1 MAVISLKEQL
11 FSSDRMIGTFIKT
24 PNYQIVEIVTSCNL
38 SFVALD
44 AEHAPFSKSDLD
56 TCILA
61 ARANDTPVI
70 VRVPTSNEEDVLSV
84 LDMGANGVL
93 FPHINCKQDAITA
106 INVSKY
112 RSEDFELGRRGFSNS
127 SRSGNYGSFTIDKM
141 IEASNKNVSVL
152 CQIEE
157 IQAVDN
163 IDEITEVRGIDCLF
177 IGRADLAVSMG
188 CNSIT
193 DSIVE
198 NAIDIVVKSAKRN
211 GIPLGMY
218 LPDNN
223 DLEKWIS
230 KGFSLFIVGSDQ
242 SYLKSSILKL

>member
-24 PNYQIVEIVTSCNL
+24 PNYQVVEIVTSCNL
-38 SFVALD
+38 SFIALD
-44 AEHAPFSKSDLD
+44 AEHAPFSKTDLD

-93 FPHINCKQDAITA
+93 FPHINCKQDAIAA
-106 INVSKY
+106 INASKY
-112 RSEDFELGRRGFSNS
+112 KSKDFEMGRRGFSNS
-127 SRSGNYGSFTIDKM
+127 SRSGNYGSFTIDEM
-141 IEASNKNVSVL
+141 IETSNKNVSVL

-230 KGFSLFIVGSDQ
+230 KCFSLFIVGSDQ

>member
-112 RSEDFELGRRGFSNS
+112 KSEDFELGRRGFSNS
-127 SRSGNYGSFTIDKM
+127 SRSGNYGSFTIDEM
-141 IEASNKNVSVL
+141 IETSNKNVSVL

>member
-106 INVSKY
+106 VNASKY
-112 RSEDFELGRRGFSNS
+112 KSEDFEMGRRGFSNS

-141 IEASNKNVSVL
+141 IEVSNKNISVL

>member
-1 MAVISLKEQL
+1 MAVISLKERL

-112 RSEDFELGRRGFSNS
+112 KSEDFELGRRGFSNS

-141 IEASNKNVSVL
+141 IEASNMNVSVL

>member
-1 MAVISLKEQL
+1 MTVISLKEQL

-24 PNYQIVEIVTSCNL
+24 TNYQVVEIVTSCNL
-38 SFVALD
+38 SFIALD
-44 AEHAPFSKSDLD
+44 AEHAPFSKTDLD

-93 FPHINCKQDAITA
+93 FPHINCKQDAIAA
-106 INVSKY
+106 INASKY
-112 RSEDFELGRRGFSNS
+112 KSKDFEMGRRGFSNS
-127 SRSGNYGSFTIDKM
+127 SRSGNYGSFTIDEM
-141 IEASNKNVSVL
+141 IETSNKNVSVL

-188 CNSIT
+188 CNSIN
-193 DSIVE
+193 DSSVE
-198 NAIDIVVKSAKRN
+198 NAIDIVVKSAERN

>member
-24 PNYQIVEIVTSCNL
+24 PNYQVVEIVTSCNL
-38 SFVALD
+38 SFIALD

-93 FPHINCKQDAITA
+93 FPHINCKQDAIAA
-106 INVSKY
+106 INASKY
-112 RSEDFELGRRGFSNS
+112 KSKDFEMGRRGFSNS
-127 SRSGNYGSFTIDKM
+127 SRSGNYGSFTIDEM

-163 IDEITEVRGIDCLF
+163 IDEITEVSGIDCLF

-188 CNSIT
+188 CNNIN
-193 DSIVE
+193 DSSVE

-223 DLEKWIS
+223 DLEKWIR

>member
-1 MAVISLKEQL
+1 MAVISLKERL

-112 RSEDFELGRRGFSNS
+112 KSEDFELGRRGFSNS

-188 CNSIT
+188 CNSIS
-193 DSIVE
+193 DSSVE
-198 NAIDIVVKSAKRN
+198 SAIDIVVKSAKRN

-218 LPDNN
+218 LPDKN

>member
-70 VRVPTSNEEDVLSV
+70 VRVPSSNEEDVLSV

-112 RSEDFELGRRGFSNS
+112 KSEDFEMGRRGFSNS

>member
-24 PNYQIVEIVTSCNL
+24 PNYQVVEIVTSCNL

-61 ARANDTPVI
+61 ARANDTPII

-112 RSEDFELGRRGFSNS
+112 KSEDFELGRRGFSNS

-141 IEASNKNVSVL
+141 IEVSNKNVSVL

>member
-24 PNYQIVEIVTSCNL
+24 PNYQVVEIVTSCNL

-112 RSEDFELGRRGFSNS
+112 KSEDFELGRRGFSNS

-141 IEASNKNVSVL
+141 IEASNMNVSVL

>member
-1 MAVISLKEQL
+1 MTVISLKEQL

-24 PNYQIVEIVTSCNL
+24 PNYQVVEIVTSCNL
-38 SFVALD
+38 SFIALD
-44 AEHAPFSKSDLD
+44 AEHAPFSKTDLD

-93 FPHINCKQDAITA
+93 FPHINCKQDAIAA
-106 INVSKY
+106 INASKY
-112 RSEDFELGRRGFSNS
+112 KSKDFEMGRRGFSNS
-127 SRSGNYGSFTIDKM
+127 SRSGNYGSLTIDEM
-141 IEASNKNVSVL
+141 IEASNNNVSVL

-157 IQAVDN
+157 IQAIDN

-188 CNSIT
+188 CNNIN
-193 DSIVE
+193 DSSVE
-198 NAIDIVVKSAKRN
+198 NAIDIVVKSAERN

>member
-1 MAVISLKEQL
+1 MTVISLKEQL

-24 PNYQIVEIVTSCNL
+24 PNYQVVEIVTSCNL
-38 SFVALD
+38 SFIALD

-93 FPHINCKQDAITA
+93 FPHINCKQDAIAA
-106 INVSKY
+106 INASKY
-112 RSEDFELGRRGFSNS
+112 KSKDFEMGRRGFSNS
-127 SRSGNYGSFTIDKM
+127 SRSGNYGSFTIDEM

-163 IDEITEVRGIDCLF
+163 IDEITEARGIDCLF

-188 CNSIT
+188 CNNIN
-193 DSIVE
+193 DSRVE
-198 NAIDIVVKSAKRN
+198 NAIDIVVKSAERN

-242 SYLKSSILKL
+242 SHLKSSILKL

>member
-24 PNYQIVEIVTSCNL
+24 PNYQVVEIVTSCNL

-56 TCILA
+56 ACILA

-106 INVSKY
+106 VNASKY
-112 RSEDFELGRRGFSNS
+112 KSEDFEMGRRGFSNS

-141 IEASNKNVSVL
+141 IEVSNKNISVL

-188 CNSIT
+188 CNSIS
-193 DSIVE
+193 DSSVE
-198 NAIDIVVKSAKRN
+198 SAIDIVVKSAKRN

>member
-1 MAVISLKEQL
+1 
-11 FSSDRMIGTFIKT
+11 
-24 PNYQIVEIVTSCNL
+24 
-38 SFVALD
+38 
-44 AEHAPFSKSDLD
+44 
-56 TCILA
+56 
-61 ARANDTPVI
+61 
-70 VRVPTSNEEDVLSV
+70 
-84 LDMGANGVL
+84 MGANGVL
-93 FPHINCKQDAITA
+93 FPHINCKQDAIAA
-106 INVSKY
+106 INASKY
-112 RSEDFELGRRGFSNS
+112 KSKDFEMGRRGFSNS
-127 SRSGNYGSFTIDKM
+127 SRSGNYGSFTIDEM
-141 IEASNKNVSVL
+141 IETSNKNVSVL

-163 IDEITEVRGIDCLF
+163 IDEITKARGIDCLF

-188 CNSIT
+188 CNSIN
-193 DSIVE
+193 DSRVE
-198 NAIDIVVKSAKRN
+198 NAIDIVVKSAERN

>member
-1 MAVISLKEQL
+1 MAVISLKERL

-106 INVSKY
+106 INISKY
-112 RSEDFELGRRGFSNS
+112 KSEDFELGRRGFSNS

>member
-1 MAVISLKEQL
+1 MTVTSLKEQL
-11 FSSDRMIGTFIKT
+11 FSSDRMIGIFIKT
-24 PNYQIVEIVTSCNL
+24 PNYQVVELVTSCNL
-38 SFVALD
+38 SFIALD

-93 FPHINCKQDAITA
+93 FPHINCKQDAIAA
-106 INVSKY
+106 INASKY
-112 RSEDFELGRRGFSNS
+112 KSKDFEMGRRGFSNS
-127 SRSGNYGSFTIDKM
+127 SRSGNYGSFTIDEM
-141 IEASNKNVSVL
+141 IETSNKNVSVL

-163 IDEITEVRGIDCLF
+163 IDEITKARGIDCLF

-188 CNSIT
+188 CNSIN
-193 DSIVE
+193 DSRVE
-198 NAIDIVVKSAKRN
+198 NAIDIVVKSAERN

>member
-11 FSSDRMIGTFIKT
+11 FSSDRMIGIFIKT
-24 PNYQIVEIVTSCNL
+24 PNYQVVELVTSCNL
-38 SFVALD
+38 SFIALD

-93 FPHINCKQDAITA
+93 FPHINCKQDAIAA
-106 INVSKY
+106 INASKY
-112 RSEDFELGRRGFSNS
+112 KSKDFEMGRRGFSNS
-127 SRSGNYGSFTIDKM
+127 SRSGNYGSFTIDEM
-141 IEASNKNVSVL
+141 IETSNKNVSVL

-188 CNSIT
+188 CNSIN
-193 DSIVE
+193 DSRVE
-198 NAIDIVVKSAKRN
+198 NAIDIVVKSAERN

>member
-1 MAVISLKEQL
+1 MAVISLKERL

-112 RSEDFELGRRGFSNS
+112 KSEDFELGRRGFSNS

-223 DLEKWIS
+223 A
-230 KGFSLFIVGSDQ
+230 V
-242 SYLKSSILKL
+242 SYTHLTLPTKA

>member
-1 MAVISLKEQL
+1 MAVISLKERL

-112 RSEDFELGRRGFSNS
+112 KSEDFELGRRGFSNS

>member
-112 RSEDFELGRRGFSNS
+112 KSEDFELGRRGFSNS
-127 SRSGNYGSFTIDKM
+127 SRSGNYGSFTIDEM
-141 IEASNKNVSVL
+141 IETSNKNVSVL

-230 KGFSLFIVGSDQ
+230 KGFSLFILGSDQ

>member
-106 INVSKY
+106 VNASKY
-112 RSEDFELGRRGFSNS
+112 KSEDFEMGRRGFSNS

-188 CNSIT
+188 CNSIS
-193 DSIVE
+193 DSSVE
-198 NAIDIVVKSAKRN
+198 SAIDIVVKSAKRN

>member
-24 PNYQIVEIVTSCNL
+24 PNYQVVEIVTSCNL
-38 SFVALD
+38 SFIALD
-44 AEHAPFSKSDLD
+44 AEHAPFSKTDLD

-93 FPHINCKQDAITA
+93 FPHINCKQDAIAA
-106 INVSKY
+106 INASKY
-112 RSEDFELGRRGFSNS
+112 KSKDFEMGRRGFSNS
-127 SRSGNYGSFTIDKM
+127 SRSGNYGSFTIDEM
-141 IEASNKNVSVL
+141 IETSNKNVSVL

>member
-24 PNYQIVEIVTSCNL
+24 PSYQIVEIVTSCNL

-112 RSEDFELGRRGFSNS
+112 KSEDFELGRRGFSNS

>member
-188 CNSIT
+188 CNSIN

>member
-24 PNYQIVEIVTSCNL
+24 PNYQVVEIVTSCNL

-106 INVSKY
+106 VNASKY
-112 RSEDFELGRRGFSNS
+112 KSEDFEMGRRGFSNS

-141 IEASNKNVSVL
+141 IEVSNKNISVL

-188 CNSIT
+188 CNSIS
-193 DSIVE
+193 DSSVE
-198 NAIDIVVKSAKRN
+198 SAIDIVVKSAKRN

>member
-24 PNYQIVEIVTSCNL
+24 PNYQVVEIVTSCNL

-112 RSEDFELGRRGFSNS
+112 KSEDFELGRRGFSNS

>member
-11 FSSDRMIGTFIKT
+11 FSSDLMIGTFIKT
-24 PNYQIVEIVTSCNL
+24 PNYQVVEIVTSCNL
-38 SFVALD
+38 SFIALD
-44 AEHAPFSKSDLD
+44 AEHAPFSKTDLD

-93 FPHINCKQDAITA
+93 FPHINCKQDAIAA
-106 INVSKY
+106 INASKY
-112 RSEDFELGRRGFSNS
+112 KSKDFEMGRRGFSNS
-127 SRSGNYGSFTIDKM
+127 SRSGNYGSFTIDEM
-141 IEASNKNVSVL
+141 IETSNKNVSVL

-163 IDEITEVRGIDCLF
+163 IDEITEARGIDCLF

-188 CNSIT
+188 CNSIN
-193 DSIVE
+193 DSRVE
-198 NAIDIVVKSAKRN
+198 NAIDIVVKSAERN

>member
-11 FSSDRMIGTFIKT
+11 FSSDRMIGTFVKT
-24 PNYQIVEIVTSCNL
+24 PNYQVVEIVTSCNL
-38 SFVALD
+38 SFIALD

-93 FPHINCKQDAITA
+93 FPHINCKQDAIAA
-106 INVSKY
+106 INASKY
-112 RSEDFELGRRGFSNS
+112 KSKDFEMGRRGFSNS
-127 SRSGNYGSFTIDKM
+127 SRSGNYGSFTIDEM
-141 IEASNKNVSVL
+141 IETSNKNVSVL

-188 CNSIT
+188 CNSIS
-193 DSIVE
+193 DSSVE
-198 NAIDIVVKSAKRN
+198 SAIDIVVKSAKRN
-211 GIPLGMY
+211 GCLLYTSPS
-218 LPDNN
+218 PRDQR
-223 DLEKWIS
+223 
-230 KGFSLFIVGSDQ
+230 GSRMP
-242 SYLKSSILKL
+242 SSA

>member
-112 RSEDFELGRRGFSNS
+112 KSEDFELGRRGFSNS

>member
-24 PNYQIVEIVTSCNL
+24 PNYQVVEIVTSCNL
-38 SFVALD
+38 SFIALD

-93 FPHINCKQDAITA
+93 FPHINCKQDAIAA
-106 INVSKY
+106 INASKY
-112 RSEDFELGRRGFSNS
+112 KSKDFEMGRRGFSNS
-127 SRSGNYGSFTIDKM
+127 SRSGNYGSFTIDEM

-230 KGFSLFIVGSDQ
+230 KGFSLFILGSDQ

>member
-1 MAVISLKEQL
+1 MTVISLKEQL
-11 FSSDRMIGTFIKT
+11 FSSDRMIGTFVKT
-24 PNYQIVEIVTSCNL
+24 PNYQVVEIVTSCNL
-38 SFVALD
+38 SFIALD

-93 FPHINCKQDAITA
+93 FPHINCKQDAIVA
-106 INVSKY
+106 INASKY
-112 RSEDFELGRRGFSNS
+112 KSKDFEMGRRGFSNS
-127 SRSGNYGSFTIDKM
+127 SRSGNYGSFTIDEM
-141 IEASNKNVSVL
+141 IEASNNNVSVL

-188 CNSIT
+188 CNNIN
-193 DSIVE
+193 DSSVE

-218 LPDNN
+218 LPDKN
-223 DLEKWIS
+223 DLEKWIR

>member
-11 FSSDRMIGTFIKT
+11 FSSDRMIGTFIKI
-24 PNYQIVEIVTSCNL
+24 PNYQVVEIVTSCNL
-38 SFVALD
+38 SFIALD

-93 FPHINCKQDAITA
+93 FPHINCKQDAIAA
-106 INVSKY
+106 INASKY
-112 RSEDFELGRRGFSNS
+112 KSKDFEMGRRGFSNS
-127 SRSGNYGSFTIDKM
+127 SRSGNYGSFTIDEM
-141 IEASNKNVSVL
+141 IEASNNNVSVL

-188 CNSIT
+188 CNNIN
-193 DSIVE
+193 DSSVE

>member
-1 MAVISLKEQL
+1 MAVISLKERL

-61 ARANDTPVI
+61 ARTNDTPVI
-70 VRVPTSNEEDVLSV
+70 VRVPTSNEEDVLSI

-112 RSEDFELGRRGFSNS
+112 KSEDFELGRRGFSNS

-141 IEASNKNVSVL
+141 LEASNKNVSVL

>member
-1 MAVISLKEQL
+1 MTVISLKEQL

-24 PNYQIVEIVTSCNL
+24 PNYQVVEIVTSCNL
-38 SFVALD
+38 SFIALD
-44 AEHAPFSKSDLD
+44 AEHAPFSKTDLD

-93 FPHINCKQDAITA
+93 FPHINCKQDAIAA
-106 INVSKY
+106 INASKY
-112 RSEDFELGRRGFSNS
+112 KSKDFEMGRRGFSNS
-127 SRSGNYGSFTIDKM
+127 SRSGNYGSFTIDEM

-163 IDEITEVRGIDCLF
+163 IDEITEARGIDCLF

-188 CNSIT
+188 CNNIN
-193 DSIVE
+193 DSRVE
-198 NAIDIVVKSAKRN
+198 NAIDIVVKSAERN

>member
-1 MAVISLKEQL
+1 MTVISLKEQL

-24 PNYQIVEIVTSCNL
+24 HNYQVVEIVTSCNL
-38 SFVALD
+38 SFIALD
-44 AEHAPFSKSDLD
+44 AEHAPFSKTDLD

-93 FPHINCKQDAITA
+93 FPHINCKQDAIAA
-106 INVSKY
+106 INASKY
-112 RSEDFELGRRGFSNS
+112 KSKDFEMGRRGFSNS
-127 SRSGNYGSFTIDKM
+127 SRSGNYGSFTIDEM
-141 IEASNKNVSVL
+141 IETSNKNVSVL

-163 IDEITEVRGIDCLF
+163 IDEITEARGIDCLF

-188 CNSIT
+188 CNSIN
-193 DSIVE
+193 DSRVE
-198 NAIDIVVKSAKRN
+198 NAIDIVVKSAERN

-230 KGFSLFIVGSDQ
+230 KGFSLFIIGSDQ

>member
-1 MAVISLKEQL
+1 MAVISLKERL

-38 SFVALD
+38 SFIALD

-61 ARANDTPVI
+61 ARTNDTPVI
-70 VRVPTSNEEDVLSV
+70 VRVPTSNEEDVLSI

-112 RSEDFELGRRGFSNS
+112 KSEDFELGRRGFSNS

-141 IEASNKNVSVL
+141 LEASNKNVSVL

>member
-70 VRVPTSNEEDVLSV
+70 VRVPTSSEEDVLSV

-112 RSEDFELGRRGFSNS
+112 KSEDFELGRRGFSNS